1 MRWEDVCAAPATVVG
16 EHGRTDFRKNGFLVL
31 PALLSNEQLEPLRA
45 GLCDLVEQSRSITE
59 STHLLD
65 LENGHTADS
74 PRLRRAADID
84 DTHAAFWELCSESVL
99 VDVAA
104 DVLGPNVRFREAYA
118 NMKWA
123 GGGASVKWH
132 QDLAF
137 YPHTNSS
144 TIQFVVALEDMTT
157 EQGPPLMIPGSHRGP
172 LYSHYDDSGDWL
184 GAIDP
189 SRLGHLDLDDAVE
202 VTGPAGTVSM
212 HHGLTL
218 HGSATNHSDRGRPVL
233 IITFA
238 AADAIAYTAPPYRSS
253 HHGHLVRGVETGI
266 AHHEEMT
273 LILPPDWSGGYTSL
287 FAHQHDRETT

>member
-1 MRWEDVCAAPATVVG
+1 MRWEDVCSSPATTIG
-16 EHGRTDFRKNGFLVL
+16 DDGRASFRDNGFLVL

-45 GLCDLVEQSRSITE
+45 GLRDLVEQSRSITE

-65 LENGHTADS
+65 LENGHTAEN

-84 DTHAAFWELCSESVL
+84 DTHAAFWELCSASVL

-144 TIQFVVALEDMTT
+144 TIQFLVALDEVSA
-157 EQGPPLMIPGSHRGP
+157 EQGPPVMLPGSHRGP
-172 LYSHYDDSGDWL
+172 LYSHYRDDGEWL
-184 GAIDP
+184 GAIEPHRMED
-189 SRLGHLDLDDAVE
+189 LDLERAVE
-202 VTGPAGTVSM
+202 ITGPAGTVSL
-212 HHGLTL
+212 HHGLTV
-218 HGSATNHSDRGRPVL
+218 HGSAVNTSDRGRPVL
-233 IITFA
+233 IITFT
-238 AADAIAYTAPPYRSS
+238 AADAVAYTAPPYRSS
-253 HHGHLVRGVETGI
+253 HHGQLVRGIEPGI

-273 LILPPDWSGGYTSL
+273 LILPPDWSDGYTSL